1 MIKLGNDLHIKY
13 CMVNSLGA
21 ITKESTPFLPI
32 DPIISSHFRDPMVFP
47 YQEGLVLL
55 IGACDL
61 NGQGKIVVYFSK
73 DRNVHNFH
81 QLGELTFT
89 DQELGY
95 MVECPN
101 LVFMM
106 ASLSYYLPTRSIS
119 ICKKLS
125 EYLSEYVHIGR
136 NV

>member
-1 MIKLGNDLHIKY
+1 
-13 CMVNSLGA
+13 
-21 ITKESTPFLPI
+21 
-32 DPIISSHFRDPMVFP
+32 MVFP

-55 IGACDL
+55 IGASDL

-101 LVFMM
+101 LVFIDGQPVLLFCPQGLSPSVKSYQNIYPNMYTL
-106 ASLSYYLPTRSIS
+106 AETFDLENLSLVQAGILKI
-119 ICKKLS
+119 
-125 EYLSEYVHIGR
+125 
-136 NV
+136 

>member
-1 MIKLGNDLHIKY
+1 
-13 CMVNSLGA
+13 
-21 ITKESTPFLPI
+21 
-32 DPIISSHFRDPMVFP
+32 MVFP

-55 IGACDL
+55 IGASDL

-101 LVFMM
+101 LVFIDGQPVLLFCPQG
-106 ASLSYYLPTRSIS
+106 LSPSVKVIRIS
-119 ICKKLS
+119 IRICTHWPKRLIWRIF
-125 EYLSEYVHIGR
+125 L
-136 NV
+136 